1 MNKLSK
7 RAWLTMVLALVL
19 LGGLAVILVQYAFNA
34 SQWAAYRSV
43 ALADTPDYG
52 GDAYTVYDRSGSFLM
67 EKDQGRNYSENPSV
81 RKAMLHILGDN
92 RLQIQ
97 RVILEEYSDDLIG
110 YDRFSGSFGAG
121 TEEGNMQLTVSAQ
134 VQAAAQDALAGQKGV
149 IGVYNY
155 QTGEILCMVS
165 SPNYDPTD
173 PPVIDEE
180 APEFEAVFVNRFTGA
195 AYIPGSIFKVVTAA
209 AALEEIGDIEERIFT
224 CEGQIEVDGETI
236 VCNGV
241 HGQVDLQEA
250 LCRSCNVAFAQI
262 AVELGA
268 RTLTAYAEKLGICD
282 SLSFDGYDTKKGN
295 IDLKDAGHQSIA
307 WAGIGQYNDLINPCQ
322 FMTLMG
328 AIANGGVT
336 AEPYLVQQVCYGDRV
351 KYEADSGNTNRI
363 LRQETADR
371 LAEMMHYAVV
381 NNYGEWY
388 FSGLYAGAKS
398 GTAEQGDGDN
408 DALFA
413 GFIQDPDYPLA
424 FIIIVEGGG
433 AGSST
438 CTPMLRQVLDACI
451 VAINQ

>member
-19 LGGLAVILVQYAFNA
+19 LGGLVVILVQYGVNA
-34 SQWAAYRSV
+34 SKWAAYRSV

-52 GDAYTVYDRSGSFLM
+52 GDKYTILDRSGVFLM
-67 EKDQGRNYSENPSV
+67 EKDQDRTYSDDPAL
-81 RKAMLHILGDN
+81 RKAMLHVLGDN

-97 RVILEEYSDDLIG
+97 RVILEEYSDDLMG
-110 YDRFSGSFGAG
+110 YDRFSGSFAAG
-121 TEEGNMQLTVSAQ
+121 NKEGQMQLTLSARVQ
-134 VQAAAQDALAGQKGV
+134 VAAQDALEGKKGV
-149 IGVYNY
+149 VGVYNY
-155 QTGEILCMVS
+155 RTGEILCMVS

-173 PPVIDEE
+173 PPAIDEE

-195 AYIPGSIFKVVTAA
+195 SYIPGSVFKIVTAA
-209 AALEEIGDIEERIFT
+209 AALEEIGDIESRSFL
-224 CEGQIEVDGETI
+224 CQGQLEVDGERI

-241 HGQVDLQEA
+241 HGEVDLQEA

-262 AVELGA
+262 ALELGA
-268 RTLTAYAEKLGICD
+268 DTLTDYAKRLGICD
-282 SLSFDGYDTKKGN
+282 SLSFDGYDTRKGN

-328 AIANGGVT
+328 AIANGGIA
-336 AEPYLVQQVCYGDRV
+336 AEPYLVQQVTYDDSIR
-351 KYEADSGNTNRI
+351 YEAKPGKTYR
-363 LRQETADR
+363 LLPEATADR

-398 GTAEQGDGDN
+398 GTAEQGEGDN

-413 GFIQDPDYPLA
+413 GFAQDPDYPLA
-424 FIIIVEGGG
+424 FIVIVEGGG

-438 CTPMLRQVLDACI
+438 CTPILKQVLDSC
-451 VAINQ
+451 VVELNS

>member
-19 LGGLAVILVQYAFNA
+19 LGGLVVILVQYGVNA

-52 GDAYTVYDRSGSFLM
+52 GDKYTVVDRSGVFLM
-67 EKDQGRNYSENPSV
+67 EKDQGRTYSDDPTL
-81 RKAMLHILGDN
+81 RKAMLHVLGDN

-97 RVILEEYSDDLIG
+97 RVILEEYSDDLMG
-110 YDRFSGSFGAG
+110 YDRFSGSFGSG
-121 TEEGNMQLTVSAQ
+121 NKEGQLQLTLSAT
-134 VQAAAQDALAGQKGV
+134 VQAAAQNALEGKKGV
-149 IGVYNY
+149 VGVYNY
-155 QTGEILCMVS
+155 RTGEILCMVS
-165 SPNYDPTD
+165 SPNFDPTD

-195 AYIPGSIFKVVTAA
+195 SYIPGSIFKVVTAA
-209 AALEEIGDIEERIFT
+209 AALEEIEDIESHRFL
-224 CEGQIEVDGETI
+224 CQGQVEVDGELI
-236 VCNGV
+236 VCNSV
-241 HGQVDLQEA
+241 HGEVDLQEA

-262 AVELGA
+262 ALELGA
-268 RTLTAYAEKLGICD
+268 DTLTDYARRLGICD
-282 SLSFDGYDTKKGN
+282 SLSFDGYDTRKGY
-295 IDLKDAGHQSIA
+295 IDLKDAGRQSIA

-328 AIANGGVT
+328 AIANGGVA
-336 AEPYLVQQVCYGDRV
+336 AEPYLVQQACYDDSIE
-351 KYEADSGNTNRI
+351 YEAKT
-363 LRQETADR
+363 RQGRRVLSEETAQR
-371 LAEMMHYAVV
+371 LSEIMHYAVV
-381 NNYGEWY
+381 NNYGEWN

-398 GTAEQGDGDN
+398 GTAEQGEGEN

-424 FIIIVEGGG
+424 FIVIVEGGG

-438 CTPMLRQVLDACI
+438 CTPILKQVLDSC
-451 VAINQ
+451 VVELDS

>member
-19 LGGLAVILVQYAFNA
+19 LAGLGIILVRYALNA
-34 SQWAAYRSV
+34 PQWAAYRSV

-52 GDAYTVYDRSGSFLM
+52 GDSYTVSDRDGVFLM
-67 EKDQGRNYSENPSV
+67 EKENSRTYSDDATLRRS
-81 RKAMLHILGDN
+81 MLHILGDN

-110 YDRFSGSFGAG
+110 YNRFGGSFRSGR
-121 TEEGNMQLTVSAQ
+121 EEGSMQLTLSAQ
-134 VQAAAQDALAGQKGV
+134 VQIAAQDALGGRKGV
-149 IGVYNY
+149 VGVYNY
-155 QTGEILCMVS
+155 ETGEILCMVS
-165 SPNYDPTD
+165 SPNFDPKD
-173 PPVIDEE
+173 PPEIDES
-180 APEFEAVFVNRFTGA
+180 APEFEAIFVNRFTGS

-209 AALEEIGDIEERIFT
+209 AALEEIEDIESRRFT
-224 CEGQIEVDGETI
+224 CEGSIEIDGETI

-241 HGQVDLQEA
+241 HGEIDLEEA

-268 RTLTAYAEKLGICD
+268 NTLTKYAQKLGICD
-282 SLSFDGYDTKKGN
+282 SLSFDGYDTRKGY

-328 AIANGGVT
+328 AIANGGKC
-336 AEPYLVQQVCYGDRV
+336 ADPYLVQQVTYGDNV
-351 KYEADSGNTNRI
+351 EYEAKSSSRRI

-371 LAEMMHYAVV
+371 LVEMMHYAVV

-398 GTAEQGDGDN
+398 GTAEQGIGDN

-424 FIIIVEGGG
+424 YIVIVEGGG
-433 AGSST
+433 AGSSA
-438 CTPMLRQVLDACI
+438 CTPILRQVLDACV
-451 VAINQ
+451 VALDNS

>member
-19 LGGLAVILVQYAFNA
+19 LGGLAVILVQYGLHA
-34 SQWAAYRSV
+34 SQWAAYRTV

-52 GDAYTVYDRSGSFLM
+52 GDVYTVCDRGGEFLL
-67 EKDQGRNYSENPSV
+67 EKDRGRSYSEDPSV

-110 YDRFSGSFGAG
+110 YNRFGGSFSAGG
-121 TEEGNMQLTVSAQ
+121 TEGQMRLTVSARI
-134 VQAAAQDALAGQKGV
+134 QAAAQDALEGKKGV
-149 IGVYNY
+149 IGMYNY

-173 PPVIDEE
+173 PPEIDES

-195 AYIPGSIFKVVTAA
+195 SYIPGSVFKIVTAA
-209 AALEEIGDIEERIFT
+209 AALEEIEDIEERRFL
-224 CEGQIEVDGETI
+224 CEGQLEVDGELI

-241 HGQVDLQEA
+241 HGEIGLEEA

-262 AVELGA
+262 SLELGKD
-268 RTLTAYAEKLGICD
+268 RLTRYAKDLGICD
-282 SLSFDGYDTKKGN
+282 SLSFDGYDTRKGN
-295 IDLKDAGHQSIA
+295 IDLQEAGHQSIA

-328 AIANGGVT
+328 AIANGGSS
-336 AEPYLVQQVCYGDRV
+336 AEPYLVAQVSYGDSV
-351 KYEADSGNTNRI
+351 KYEAKPGRMHRALSP
-363 LRQETADR
+363 ETAER

-388 FSGLYAGAKS
+388 FAGLYAGAKS
-398 GTAEQGDGDN
+398 GTAEQGVGDN

-413 GFIQDPDYPLA
+413 GFVQDPDYPLA
-424 FIIIVEGGG
+424 FIVIIEGGG
-433 AGSST
+433 AGSSA
-438 CTPMLRQVLDACI
+438 CTPVLKQVLDAC
-451 VAINQ
+451 VVEMNP

>member
-7 RAWLTMVLALVL
+7 RAWLTMVLAMVL
-19 LGGLAVILVQYAFNA
+19 LGGLVVILVQYGLNGA
-34 SQWAAYRSV
+34 QWAAYRSV

-52 GDAYTVYDRSGSFLM
+52 GDKYTVIDRSGQFLL
-67 EKDQGRNYSENPSV
+67 EKDQGRTYSEDPTV
-81 RKAMLHILGDN
+81 RRAMLHILGDN

-110 YDRFSGSFGAG
+110 YNRFSGSFSAG
-121 TEEGNMQLTVSAQ
+121 GKEGQMELTLSAR
-134 VQAAAQDALAGQKGV
+134 VQAAAQDALTGKKGV
-149 IGVYNY
+149 VGVYNY
-155 QTGEILCMVS
+155 ETGEILCMVS
-165 SPNYDPTD
+165 SPNYDPAD

-180 APEFEAVFVNRFTGA
+180 APEFEAVFVNRFTGSS
-195 AYIPGSIFKVVTAA
+195 YIPGSVFKVVTAA
-209 AALEEIGDIEERIFT
+209 AALEEIRDIESRRFL
-224 CEGQIEVDGETI
+224 CQGQIEVDGEMI

-241 HGQVDLQEA
+241 HGEVDLQEA

-262 AVELGA
+262 ALELGA
-268 RTLTAYAEKLGICD
+268 NTLTDYAQKLGICD
-282 SLSFDGYDTKKGN
+282 SLSFDGYDTRKGY
-295 IDLKDAGHQSIA
+295 IDLKEAGHQSIA

-336 AEPYLVQQVCYGDRV
+336 AAPYLVQQVRYGDSV
-351 KYEADSGNTNRI
+351 KYEAQPGNTRRI
-363 LRQETADR
+363 LSEATANR

-398 GTAEQGDGDN
+398 GTAEQGEGEN

-424 FIIIVEGGG
+424 FIVIVEGGG

-438 CTPMLRQVLDACI
+438 CTPILKQVLDSC
-451 VAINQ
+451 VVELDS

>member
-19 LGGLAVILVQYAFNA
+19 LGGLVVILVQYGVNA
-34 SQWAAYRSV
+34 SKWAAYRTV

-52 GDAYTVYDRSGSFLM
+52 GDRYSVYDRSGTFLL
-67 EKDQGRNYSENPSV
+67 EKNQGRTYSDDPTLRRSL
-81 RKAMLHILGDN
+81 LHVLGDN
-92 RLQIQ
+92 RLQVQ

-110 YDRFSGSFGAG
+110 YDRFGGSFRAG
-121 TEEGNMQLTVSAQ
+121 TEEGSMRLTLSAR
-134 VQAAAQDALAGQKGV
+134 VQIAAQDALAGKKGV
-149 IGVYNY
+149 VGVYNY

-173 PPVIDEE
+173 PPEIDEE
-180 APEFEAVFVNRFTGA
+180 APEFEAIFVNRFTGSS
-195 AYIPGSIFKVVTAA
+195 YIPGSIFKVVTAA
-209 AALEEIGDIEERIFT
+209 AALEEISDIEERRFL
-224 CEGQIEVDGETI
+224 CEGSIQVDGEMI

-241 HGQVDLQEA
+241 HGEVDLQEA

-262 AVELGA
+262 TLELGA
-268 RTLTAYAEKLGICD
+268 ETLTDYARKLGICD
-282 SLSFDGYDTKKGN
+282 SLSFDGYDTRKGN

-336 AEPYLVQQVCYGDRV
+336 AEPYLVQEVRYGDAIRYEQGRSPTRRV
-351 KYEADSGNTNRI
+351 LS
-363 LRQETADR
+363 QETADR
-371 LAEMMHYAVV
+371 LAEIMHYAVV

-398 GTAEQGDGDN
+398 GTAEQGEGDN

-413 GFIQDPDYPLA
+413 GFSQDPDYPLA
-424 FIIIVEGGG
+424 FIVIVEGGG
-433 AGSST
+433 AGSTT
-438 CTPMLRQVLDACI
+438 CTPIVKQVLDSC
-451 VAINQ
+451 VVELDS